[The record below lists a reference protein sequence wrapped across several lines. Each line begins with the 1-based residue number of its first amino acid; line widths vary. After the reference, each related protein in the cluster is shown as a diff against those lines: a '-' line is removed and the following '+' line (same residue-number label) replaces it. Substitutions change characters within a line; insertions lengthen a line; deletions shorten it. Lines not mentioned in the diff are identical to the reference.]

1 MRKSSVSR
9 LISFIITE
17 ELPLQA
23 LEIGQEYFFIDWY
36 GVSPNGVPA
45 KISYLAPEMVEFQ
58 VEGLYENQTTP
69 ITKQF
74 SKSDYSTGWK
84 LSRSNKG
91 LAAQTLGLYE
101 SLKLLFPAGLIIFLE
116 EDLNRLFGADCLRSF
131 THNPMFTN
139 FFHVEWGQDVNTTL
153 LSVSSYYPVYSLLKS
168 SMYKP
173 VVKPTLRVIRG
184 GLESRREESL
194 LR

>member
-1 MRKSSVSR
+1 MRKSSVAR
-9 LISFIITE
+9 LISFIVTE
-17 ELPLQA
+17 ELPLES
-23 LEIGQEYFFIDWY
+23 LEVGQEYFFIDWY
-36 GVSPNGVPA
+36 GISPNAVPV
-45 KISYLAPEMVEFQ
+45 KISYLGPEMVEFQ
-58 VEGLYENQTTP
+58 VEGLYENQTAP

-74 SKSDYSTGWK
+74 AKSDYSNGWK

-91 LAAQTLGLYE
+91 LSAQTLELYG
-101 SLKLLFPAGLIIFLE
+101 SLKLLFPTGLIIFLE

-153 LSVSSYYPVYSLLKS
+153 MSVSSYYPVYSLLKS

-173 VVKPTLRVIRG
+173 SIKPTLKVLKG
-184 GLESRREESL
+184 GVGISL
-194 LR
+194 SN